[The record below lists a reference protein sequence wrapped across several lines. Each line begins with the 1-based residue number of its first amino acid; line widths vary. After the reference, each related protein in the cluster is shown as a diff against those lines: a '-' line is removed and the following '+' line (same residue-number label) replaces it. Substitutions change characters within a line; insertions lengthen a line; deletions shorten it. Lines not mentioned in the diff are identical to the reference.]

1 MRREEGRPTI
11 AVRWREES
19 RLAIIAAHRGAA
31 DRRMRRDLRQPAE
44 KSKTIPSEIQNH
56 VGGGRKIKSVCES
69 QKILCKDDYSP
80 YTLFSFW
87 RLSYILN
94 EVMNTMNLDY
104 SEIGRRIARRRMAL
118 GLRQIQVCEI
128 AGINDKYL
136 SAIERAVSI
145 PSLEVLMRLAIALDT
160 TPDEFLVGTVQS
172 DNEDWKYV
180 AEQLRG
186 MDAKQLSLAKSLLS
200 WLRDQSL

>member
-1 MRREEGRPTI
+1 
-11 AVRWREES
+11 
-19 RLAIIAAHRGAA
+19 
-31 DRRMRRDLRQPAE
+31 
-44 KSKTIPSEIQNH
+44 
-56 VGGGRKIKSVCES
+56 
-69 QKILCKDDYSP
+69 
-80 YTLFSFW
+80 
-87 RLSYILN
+87 
-94 EVMNTMNLDY
+94 MNLDY
-104 SEIGRRIARRRMAL
+104 SEIGRRIARRRKTL

-160 TPDEFLVGTVQS
+160 TPDEFLVGTVQN
-172 DNEDWKYV
+172 DNEDWKDV

-186 MDAKQLSLAKSLLS
+186 MDAKQLSLAKSMLS